1 MKNVKVVLFPG
12 APVNVEV
19 EGNETVR
26 EVFAKAG
33 LDFEGREL
41 KIDGRTVSE
50 NDLIGNANML
60 IAMKKIKGNAKIKVV
75 NFPGAPVEIEIEEGM
90 IVREAFE
97 KANID
102 FEGRELKLDGR
113 QVNIDDLVE
122 GGRMLI
128 AMKKIKGNGG
138 YEVGTKL
145 RAFDMDIVRSAY
157 GYDAPFEGEITEID
171 MEDGILAIDDFYMDL
186 EFVINNYEL
195 VKEIVE
201 TNREEFEN
209 TFEEM
214 ARELAKDEINKSE
227 NLIGLRIE
235 KKLQELIGRKEYL
248 LREVFEVSE
257 KIELLESVLN

>member
-19 EGNETVR
+19 EGNETVK

-41 KIDGRTVSE
+41 KIDGRAVSE

-60 IAMKKIKGNAKIKVV
+60 IAMKKIKGNVELKVV
-75 NFPGAPVEIEIEEGM
+75 NFPGAPVGIEIEEGM
-90 IVREAFE
+90 TVREAFE

-113 QVNIDDLVE
+113 QVDIDDLVE

-138 YEVGTKL
+138 YEIGSKL
-145 RAFDMDIVRSAY
+145 EALDMDIVKSAY
-157 GYDAPFEGEITEID
+157 GYNAPLEGEITEID
-171 MEDGILAIDDFYMDL
+171 MEDGILAINDFYMDL

-195 VKEIVE
+195 VEEVSEVNK
-201 TNREEFEN
+201 EEFEN

-214 ARELAKDEINKSE
+214 ARELAKEEINKSE
-227 NLIGLRIE
+227 NLIGLRVE

-248 LREVFEVSE
+248 LREVLEVSE

>member
-26 EVFAKAG
+26 EVFEKAG
-33 LDFEGREL
+33 LDYVGREL
-41 KIDGRTVSE
+41 KIDGRAVNE

-60 IAMKKIKGNAKIKVV
+60 IAMKKIKGNAELRVV
-75 NFPGAPVEIEIEEGM
+75 NFPGAPQVISVNEGM
-90 IVREAFE
+90 TVREAFE

-113 QVNIDDLVE
+113 QVDMYDLVE

-128 AMKKIKGNGG
+128 AMKKIKGNDG
-138 YEVGTKL
+138 YEVGAKL
-145 RAFDMDIVRSAY
+145 EALNIDIVESVY
-157 GYDAPFEGEITEID
+157 GYNAPFEGEITDID
-171 MEDGILAIDDFYMDL
+171 MEDGVLAINDFYMDL

-195 VKEIVE
+195 VKEVAEMDKI
-201 TNREEFEN
+201 EFEN

-214 ARELAKDEINKSE
+214 AREIAKEEIFKSE
-227 NLIGLRIE
+227 DLIGLRVERKLEDLRNE
-235 KKLQELIGRKEYL
+235 KENLLDELLKI
-248 LREVFEVSE
+248 SE
-257 KIELLESVLN
+257 KIQLLESVLN

>member
-26 EVFAKAG
+26 EVFEKAG
-33 LDFEGREL
+33 LDYIGREL
-41 KIDGRTVSE
+41 KIDGRAVNE

-60 IAMKKIKGNAKIKVV
+60 IAMKKIKGNAELKVV
-75 NFPGAPVEIEIEEGM
+75 NFPGAPQVVSVSEGM
-90 IVREAFE
+90 TVREAFE

-113 QVNIDDLVE
+113 QVDIDDLVE

-128 AMKKIKGNGG
+128 AMKKIKGNDG
-138 YEVGTKL
+138 YEVGAKL
-145 RAFDMDIVRSAY
+145 KAFNIDNVNSEY
-157 GYDAPFEGEITEID
+157 GYNAPFEGEITDID
-171 MEDGILAIDDFYMDL
+171 MEDGILAIDDFYMDI

-201 TNREEFEN
+201 TSREEFEN

-214 ARELAKDEINKSE
+214 AREIAKEEIFKSE
-227 NLIGLRIE
+227 DLIGLRVERKLEELRSE
-235 KKLQELIGRKEYL
+235 KENLLDELLKI
-248 LREVFEVSE
+248 SE
-257 KIELLESVLN
+257 KIQLLESVLN